1 MNVFSPP
8 KQERS
13 HSIRPR
19 SRQRRGPMEHNRCA
33 WSHSQ
38 QTDRWNEV
46 SPKNRFL
53 CSSYP
58 SRTEHE
64 ARHVLVRLAV
74 TLGDLK
80 EGALFSKDSHCV
92 DGIVLGG
99 GAQWGP
105 PPNTASV
112 VAFPYAASMS
122 SRPRKSA
129 AAMRLAGTRR
139 ASMARRTS
147 PFVKSANHGRT
158 ALES

>member
-1 MNVFSPP
+1 MSF
-8 KQERS
+8 
-13 HSIRPR
+13 HPR
-19 SRQRRGPMEHNRCA
+19 SKKDLTRYGREAGQRRGPMEHNRCA
-33 WSHSQ
+33 SSHSQ

-92 DGIVLGG
+92 DGIVLGVG
-99 GAQWGP
+99 HMWP
-105 PPNTASV
+105 TPNTASV